1 MVSARCGERER
12 ERERDRERVF
22 GFPMRALALLLV
34 FGSTGSTAN
43 MAPSPG
49 KVNASIDAG
58 TTSGPYMDRAA
69 FRLDEIHALTCTRG
83 KF

>member
-1 MVSARCGERER
+1 MVSARCGERERDGERER

-43 MAPSPG
+43 NGARTRQYELGYRSPG
-49 KVNASIDAG
+49 KENV
-58 TTSGPYMDRAA
+58 RQCE
-69 FRLDEIHALTCTRG
+69 RL
-83 KF
+83 